1 YIFNEIKISV
11 PQTVLVS
18 AISVIKDVRKAMTM
32 DFKAAGDVVIVVG
45 KTYPEL
51 GGSEYFSMMDRS
63 GNIPPKVRGTM
74 AKRIFSCV
82 EKAIRLGI
90 IRSCHDV
97 SDGGIACAI
106 AESAFAG
113 GLGVDVDLSKVSQIG
128 IFREDFLLFSES
140 QSRFVLSVKEKD
152 LEQFQK
158 IFRAVPYGVIGAVRN
173 DGRFLIRGLDG
184 NVVIDTGIDLLID
197 AWQKPFREMFK

>member
-1 YIFNEIKISV
+1 
-11 PQTVLVS
+11 
-18 AISVIKDVRKAMTM
+18 M
-32 DFKAAGDVVIVVG
+32 
-45 KTYPEL
+45 
-51 GGSEYFSMMDRS
+51 
-63 GNIPPKVRGTM
+63 
-74 AKRIFSCV
+74 
-82 EKAIRLGI
+82 
-90 IRSCHDV
+90 SCHDI
-97 SDGGIACAI
+97 SDGGMACAL

-113 GLGVDVDLSKVSQIG
+113 GLGIDVDLSKAPQIG

-173 DGRFLIRGLDG
+173 DGQVLIRGLDG

-197 AWQKPFREMFK
+197 AWQKPFKEMFK